1 MTTTT
6 VVARLTKSQKFEAI
20 ANYMASLPADT
31 EVCGIPAP
39 VLAEAMVH
47 EIDLLAKKNAKP
59 NGERKPT
66 ATQEANAVVRGDIVT
81 YMAEGERYTVTDIM
95 KLVPSM
101 AEFSNQKATAL
112 VRQLVLNG
120 ELVKTT
126 EKGKSYFSLAD

>member
-1 MTTTT
+1 MITTN
-6 VVARLTKSQKFEAI
+6 VVVRLTKSQKFEAI
-20 ANYMASLPADT
+20 ASYMESMDSEA
-31 EVCGIPAP
+31 EVGGIPAA
-39 VLAEAMVH
+39 VLAKAMRH
-47 EIDLLAKKNAKP
+47 ELELLAKKNAGT
-59 NGERKPT
+59 GERKRT

-81 YMAEGERYTVTDIM
+81 YMVEGERYTVTDLM